1 MGLDVQGAVMLTMI
15 LMLTLAYHD
24 LNCTRE
30 LIRLMS
36 ETTCLFSESGLQG
49 DDLLKQEQKIVISSH
64 GIRSE
69 VCMQ

>member
-1 MGLDVQGAVMLTMI
+1 MLTMI

-36 ETTCLFSESGLQG
+36 ETTYLFSESGLQG
-49 DDLLKQEQKIVISSH
+49 DDLLKQEQRSSFQVTA
-64 GIRSE
+64 SE
-69 VCMQ
+69 ARFACSEGDSI